1 MKETVQLNDELL
13 TGLQKQLERTNSE
26 KQQLKDKLEVLTN
39 EMNQFTYIVSHDL
52 QAPLRMVT
60 GFMELLEK
68 KHADKLDAAAR
79 QYIDYAVKGAVKMKD
94 LVFDL
99 LEYSRLSSIEN
110 ELVEVDLNCVMQEIH
125 ERLSTVIRETKANIT
140 IEQLPVVTGDK
151 KKLAQLMYHLV
162 DNALKYRSEAVP
174 DIRLSCKKENGFWII
189 CIADNG
195 LGINTAFFERV
206 FQVFRRLHNDDAK
219 YKGTGIGLALCKKI
233 VELHGGVINVESE
246 IGKGSFFYFSLPVN
260 V

>member
-1 MKETVQLNDELL
+1 MKETVLVNDELVRN
-13 TGLQKQLERTNSE
+13 LQQELERKNSE
-26 KQQLKDKLEVLTN
+26 EERLKNELAALTK

-68 KHADKLDAAAR
+68 KHGDKLDAGAR

-110 ELVEVDLNCVMQEIH
+110 ELVEVDMNCMMQEIQ
-125 ERLSTVIRETKANIT
+125 EKLAVVIKETKAIIS
-140 IEQLPVVTGDK
+140 IEQLPVVRGDK
-151 KKLAQLMYHLV
+151 KKLTQLMYHLL
-162 DNALKYRSEAVP
+162 DNALKYRGEAAP
-174 DIRLSCKKENGFWII
+174 AIRVSSKRENGCWIV
-189 CIADNG
+189 CVTDNG
-195 LGINTAFFERV
+195 LGINAAFFERV
-206 FQVFRRLHNDDAK
+206 FQVFRRLHNDDVK

-233 VELHGGVINVESE
+233 AELHGGMITVESE
-246 IGKGSFFYFSLPVN
+246 IDKGSSFYFSLPVN